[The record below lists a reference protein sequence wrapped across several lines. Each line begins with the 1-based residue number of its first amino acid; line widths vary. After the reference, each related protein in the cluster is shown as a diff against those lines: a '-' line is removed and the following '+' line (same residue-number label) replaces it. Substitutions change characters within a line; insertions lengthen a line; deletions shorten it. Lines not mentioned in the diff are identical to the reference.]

1 MVCHSCIISRSRVNY
16 HKNPYLSIKFIFK
29 FNTLGVKDYIKK
41 PFMPADL
48 IRRVEKKL
56 SEVHS
61 AEILLIGD
69 DQTVLK
75 GMQKLIEENF
85 EHEVLIAKEIESA
98 EKILKEQE
106 IKLIIVCADMKFI
119 NGFKFLKLV
128 ASDERLGAIPLT
140 ITNPEK
146 LLEVIERI
154 NYSQIDKSSPI
165 IDKIPAA
172 VVSQSEKKKIVGV
185 VTNLIGYDLDIHI

>member
-1 MVCHSCIISRSRVNY
+1 MIV
-16 HKNPYLSIKFIFK
+16 
-29 FNTLGVKDYIKK
+29 TKK
-41 PFMPADL
+41 YL